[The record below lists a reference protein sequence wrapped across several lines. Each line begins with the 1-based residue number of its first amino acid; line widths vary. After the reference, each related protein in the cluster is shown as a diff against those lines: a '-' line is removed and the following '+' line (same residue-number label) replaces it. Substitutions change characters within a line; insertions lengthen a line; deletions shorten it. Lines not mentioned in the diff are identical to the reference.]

1 MYGASQMLHSNT
13 SKILEL
19 LLNQTHGLHNG
30 KIMIRFLFIK
40 LFNAIDSSKQQLL
53 FESIYKHLVVFD
65 EEIDENSL
73 VLGLEIIQDSIKLKF
88 GSRLSHLSVIQLME
102 SLNYLMTTK
111 QKCLQRK
118 LSLECKVVLAST
130 LGNLFYF
137 KNAALIQIYQS
148 SQIDISTQRTIFT
161 HNVYQLCASAPAPL
175 KAYFGLF
182 LTNPSEIASVPTGLR
197 GLGADIDYSKIL
209 GLKANGNT
217 TEFTADSHS
226 AKLKVLIDSFDKHVQ
241 KILLSAD
248 GKTEDKM
255 LAIGLCNQLAP
266 LARITPQK

>member
-1 MYGASQMLHSNT
+1 MLHSNT

-19 LLNQTHGLHNG
+19 LLNQTHGLQSG

-148 SQIDISTQRTIFT
+148 SQIDIST
-161 HNVYQLCASAPAPL
+161 
-175 KAYFGLF
+175 
-182 LTNPSEIASVPTGLR
+182 
-197 GLGADIDYSKIL
+197 
-209 GLKANGNT
+209 
-217 TEFTADSHS
+217 
-226 AKLKVLIDSFDKHVQ
+226 
-241 KILLSAD
+241 
-248 GKTEDKM
+248 
-255 LAIGLCNQLAP
+255 
-266 LARITPQK
+266 